1 MRSFTFT
8 LILIA
13 SLGGLA
19 HSQDTEEQVELA
31 LRALPVPYRDGA
43 SVVTWDENGKARYLR
58 QGTNGW
64 TCQADDPSHG
74 ISIQCFFETWKT
86 LRMRFFELLAQG
98 TPRREA
104 WSICEAEVKEGKIRK
119 PTRAIGFELVGTTSS
134 NAQPQVLVFIPYAT
148 GEEMGLPTVPDNHH
162 PWLMAAGRINA
173 HIMAH

>member
-1 MRSFTFT
+1 MRSFAFT
-8 LILIA
+8 VVLIA
-13 SLGGLA
+13 LLGGLA

-31 LRALPVPYRDGA
+31 LRTLPEPYRAGA
-43 SVVTWDENGKARYLR
+43 SVVTWDENGEAKYLR

-98 TPRREA
+98 TERREA
-104 WSICEAEVKEGKIRK
+104 WRIVEAEVKAGKIPK
-119 PTRAIGFELVGTTSS
+119 PSRAIGFELVGTSLA
-134 NAQPQVLVFIPYAT
+134 NAQPQVTVFIPYAT
-148 GEEMGLPTVPDNHH
+148 GEEMGLPTEPDNHH